1 MAGISAG
8 NFHLVVTRYGGF
20 LPTHS
25 YDVGGATVQ
34 QVPDRL
40 SVQVKY
46 SDANGNV
53 VAYVR
58 GDFYNLPDQTYDKQ
72 LPTAA
77 QRAQLA
83 RSRP

>member
-1 MAGISAG
+1 MDG
-8 NFHLVVTRYGGF
+8 T
-20 LPTHS
+20 
-25 YDVGGATVQ
+25 TVQ

-58 GDFYNLPDQTYDKQ
+58 GDFFNVPGQSYVKQ
-72 LPTAA
+72 LPTAD
-77 QRAQLA
+77 QKAQLA
-83 RSRP
+83 GSQP